1 MSRAEPV
8 EAVLFDLD
16 GTLLDHAGA
25 AAAAAA
31 ASLPGTDAAY
41 VARRWLELEELVFAR
56 YLAGELGFAEQRRVR
71 VTILAAELGLG
82 DWDAAR
88 ADAWIAAYL
97 ERYRDAWRVFPDVAG
112 CLDAL
117 ESRAVPIGII
127 TNGDG
132 AQQRAKIE
140 GLGLAD
146 RFPHVVISGE
156 AGAAKPAAEIFHLA
170 CRTIGVAPGR
180 AGYVGDRLTT
190 DALGARAA
198 GMLGVWLDRPGEGG
212 TAGAVPDDPG
222 VPRITTL
229 ARLPA
234 LLG

>member
-1 MSRAEPV
+1 MNRAEPV

-16 GTLLDHAGA
+16 GTLFDHAGA
-25 AAAAAA
+25 AAEAAA

-41 VARRWLELEELVFAR
+41 VARRWLELAEPVFAR
-56 YLAGELGFAEQRRVR
+56 YLAGEVGFAEQRRIR
-71 VTILAAELGLG
+71 ITMLAAELGLG

-88 ADAWIAAYL
+88 ADAWLAAYL
-97 ERYRDAWRVFPDVAG
+97 ERYRDAWRLFPDVGG

-132 AQQRAKIE
+132 AQQRAKLE
-140 GLGLAD
+140 GLGLSA

-170 CRTIGVAPGR
+170 CRAMGVAPGR
-180 AGYVGDRLTT
+180 AGYVGDRLAT

-198 GMLGVWLDRPGEGG
+198 GMLGVWLDRPGG
-212 TAGAVPDDPG
+212 TTAAGTGPDDPG

-229 ARLPA
+229 AGLPA